1 MYQQINEPIQV
12 ISKFTEGKILPLK
25 FLWQGREFF
34 VQKINLTY
42 HHFECRAK
50 IYYFAVS
57 DSANYFK
64 LQFDSNSL
72 NWTLL
77 ESYVD

>member
-1 MYQQINEPIQV
+1 MFQEINESIQV
-12 ISKFTEGKILPLK
+12 ITSFADGKIKPLK
-25 FLWQGREFF
+25 FLWQGREFL
-34 VQKINLTY
+34 VSKVNLTY
-42 HHFECRAK
+42 HHFEGRVK

-64 LQFDSNSL
+64 LRFNSDNL